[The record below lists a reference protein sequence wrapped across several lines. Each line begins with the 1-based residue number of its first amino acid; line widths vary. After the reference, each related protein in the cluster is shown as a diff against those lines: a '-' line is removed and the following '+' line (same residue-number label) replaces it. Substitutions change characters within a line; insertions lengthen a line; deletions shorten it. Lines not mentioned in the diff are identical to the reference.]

1 MTQLSNFLKWTG
13 HAAAWVEGVE
23 RAAGVEF
30 MAGYRTGAMISL
42 TRGATVLPAQLVA
55 LASARSQDSEV
66 RGEAGRIA
74 RHDLTLI
81 GVQNHLTLPDF
92 DVRRGDRFTIGP
104 TRYEIT
110 FVETALDG
118 RIEAHATG
126 ME

>member
-13 HAAAWVEGVE
+13 HAAAWIEGVE

-55 LASARSQDSEV
+55 LAHSRSQQKSIT
-66 RGEAGRIA
+66 GEAGHIA
-74 RHDLTLI
+74 THDLTLI
-81 GVQNHLTLPDF
+81 GVQHHPTLPDF

-104 TRYEIT
+104 TRYEIS
-110 FVETALDG
+110 FVETTLDG